1 MYSYENFEQ
10 IGTVGSLGKTKN
22 KKIVIS
28 SKSSIINDEI
38 KESIAFKLN
47 GENNSFSLNFDRNG
61 ISKTYSTYYND
72 GKDVVDVTWGIE
84 IKPNIFDSN
93 IYIDSSYT
101 TKDDYNNIVRIG
113 NSTKNYLCDDLEVL
127 LAIPVLS
134 SAKVSSIKKIGNMI
148 LDYLSSYGLL
158 YN

>member
-1 MYSYENFEQ
+1 MRILSK
-10 IGTVGSLGKTKN
+10 LGLLAHQEKL
-22 KKIVIS
+22 KIVIS

-61 ISKTYSTYYND
+61 ISKTYSIYYND
-72 GKDVVDVTWGIE
+72 
-84 IKPNIFDSN
+84 
-93 IYIDSSYT
+93 DSSYT

-134 SAKVSSIKKIGNMI
+134 SAKVSSIKKIGNII
-148 LDYLSSYGLL
+148 LDYLSRYNLL